1 LKIIRDIIIIILG
14 TLALLTFMSMGGC
27 TQYERTWPD
36 GSHLKTN
43 TAFAGVD
50 ADEVYHDNAISIYS
64 KIKLTPEQIRVI
76 ADFLRN
82 KYEIEATNAD

>member
-1 LKIIRDIIIIILG
+1 MKIIRDILIAAMIILAAW
-14 TLALLTFMSMGGC
+14 LIGGC

-82 KYEIEATNAD
+82 KYEIETGDGQ